1 MEHSALHAIQL
12 TGILIALGGPFLVLA
27 LMRPVCRALGPDES
41 RDTLARDISTSVAR
55 WVFCGALV
63 AGLGTLA
70 DLIVQVAEVRGQT
83 VLAGVPPAL
92 VVLFS
97 TYTVV
102 GKLCL
107 ARAGFLLLAAG
118 AARLT
123 SRHKWWLVAALAL
136 GAATCS
142 SLVSHAAAQPTA
154 RLPVIASQ
162 VAHLISGAL
171 WIGVLIHLLAA
182 RQVIVAATSPGGIA
196 LVAGIVRRFSPIALT
211 ATALLGVSGLIA
223 VGRFVGDAHGI
234 FTSAYGLTL
243 LVKLVLLVPVLYAG
257 AMNYRVIRPALL
269 ALTGA
274 RAPDAAADEHS
285 GGSESAATVLRR
297 FGRFLELEV
306 TAGVLVITVA
316 GIVGSVSPPGE
327 DGTLRLTSA
336 QVHALL
342 SPDLPT
348 TAIVHPATFYGA
360 SVRGLDDLRYS
371 EFMHNWSGVVVCLL
385 GLCWLTQCAGG
396 RAGRWAGSGWP
407 FLLVPFAVF
416 VAVAS
421 DPEVWWLRRVSWWQA
436 LRDPQ
441 LLEHQL
447 GAVMILLLVWLG
459 WREIKRADDNRPLG
473 YALPV
478 IMILGSLLLLGHAHS
493 TLTVTEELTNLVN
506 VQHAVFG
513 AFGLLAGTVR
523 WLSLRGL
530 LPSRAARWVWPSLVV
545 GLGLFMTFCYREVV

>member
-1 MEHSALHAIQL
+1 
-12 TGILIALGGPFLVLA
+12 
-27 LMRPVCRALGPDES
+27 MRPACRTLGPDDA
-41 RDTLARDISTSVAR
+41 RDALARVISASVAR
-55 WVFCGALV
+55 WVFVGAMT
-63 AGLGTLA
+63 AGLGTLV
-70 DLIVQVAEVRGQT
+70 DLTVQVAEVRGQT
-83 VLAGVPPAL
+83 IFAGVSPSLIVRFA
-92 VVLFS
+92 
-97 TYTVV
+97 THTVV
-102 GKLCL
+102 GQLCL
-107 ARAGFLLLAAG
+107 ARGGLLLLTAV
-118 AARLT
+118 AARLA
-123 SRHKWWLVAALAL
+123 SRHKWWLVTALAL

-154 RLPVIASQ
+154 RLSAIASQ
-162 VAHLISGAL
+162 VAHLASGAA
-171 WIGVLIHLLAA
+171 WIGVLIHLLAV
-182 RQVIVAATSPGGIA
+182 RKVLVAATSRGSIA
-196 LVAGIVRRFSPIALT
+196 LIAQIVRRFSPIALT
-211 ATALLGVSGLIA
+211 ATSLLVVSGLIG
-223 VGRFVGDAHGI
+223 VVRFVGDAHGI

-243 LVKLVLLVPVLYAG
+243 LVKLSLLLPVLYAG
-257 AMNYRVIRPALL
+257 SMNYRVIRPALL

-274 RAPDAAADEHS
+274 HPKAEEKAGDS
-285 GGSESAATVLRR
+285 TTAATVLRR

-306 TAGVLVITVA
+306 TAGVLVVMVA

-360 SVRGLDDLRYS
+360 RERGLDDLRYS

-396 RAGRWAGSGWP
+396 RVGRWAGSSWP
-407 FLLVPFAVF
+407 WLLVPFALF
-416 VAVAS
+416 VAVAA

-436 LRDPQ
+436 LRDPL

-447 GAVMILLLVWLG
+447 GALMVLLLVWLG
-459 WREIKRADDNRPLG
+459 WLEIKRDDGNRPLG

-493 TLTVTEELTNLVN
+493 TLTVTEELTNLIN

-530 LPSRAARWVWPSLVV
+530 FPAQAARWVWPSLVV
-545 GLGLFMTFCYREVV
+545 GLGLFMAFYYREVV

>member
-27 LMRPVCRALGPDES
+27 LMRPACRALGPDES
-41 RDTLARDISTSVAR
+41 RDTLARGISASVAR

-63 AGLGTLA
+63 AGLGTLV
-70 DLIVQVAEVRGQT
+70 DLLVQVAEVRGQT
-83 VLAGVPPAL
+83 VFAGVSPSL
-92 VVLFS
+92 VTLFA
-97 TYTVV
+97 THTVV
-102 GKLCL
+102 GQLCL
-107 ARAGFLLLAAG
+107 ARAGLLLLAAG
-118 AARLT
+118 AARLS
-123 SRHKWWLVAALAL
+123 SRHKWWLAAALAL

-154 RLPVIASQ
+154 RLPAIASQ
-162 VAHLISGAL
+162 VAHLASGSV
-171 WIGVLIHLLAA
+171 WIGVIIHLLAA
-182 RQVIVAATSPGGIA
+182 RKLIVAATSPGSIA
-196 LVAGIVRRFSPIALT
+196 LVARIVRRFSPIALT
-211 ATALLGVSGLIA
+211 ATSLLALSGLMA
-223 VGRFVGDAHGI
+223 VARFVGDAHGV

-243 LVKLVLLVPVLYAG
+243 LVKLALLVPVLYAG
-257 AMNYRVIRPALL
+257 AMNFRVTRPALL
-269 ALTGA
+269 ALAGA
-274 RAPDAAADEHS
+274 PAKGDATEESSSRAET
-285 GGSESAATVLRR
+285 AATVLRR
-297 FGRFLELEV
+297 FGHFLELEV
-306 TAGVLVITVA
+306 TAGVLVVMVA

-360 SVRGLDDLRYS
+360 SVRGIDDLRYS
-371 EFMHNWSGVVVCLL
+371 EFMHNWSGVIVCLL
-385 GLCWLTQCAGG
+385 GLCWLTQSVGG
-396 RAGRWAGSGWP
+396 RAGRWAGNGWP
-407 FLLVPFAVF
+407 WLLVPFALF

-447 GAVMILLLVWLG
+447 GALMILLLMWLG
-459 WREIKRADDNRPLG
+459 WREIKKPDDKRPLG

-493 TLTVTEELTNLVN
+493 TLTVTEELTNLIN

-513 AFGLLAGTVR
+513 AFGLLAGTIR

-530 LPSRAARWVWPSLVV
+530 FPPHAARWVWPSLVV
-545 GLGLFMTFCYREVV
+545 GLGLFMAFCYREVV